1 MSVDDTSPKRLT
13 IATAAGSIAAAV
25 LASACCVGPLILALL
40 GIGGGALLVKLEPLR
55 PLFMVVTVALLGT
68 GFYVTYRRRAAT
80 VGADGIAC
88 DCPAPRTHRV
98 GRAMLWVAAVVV
110 TGVLAFPYLTPFIFD

>member
-13 IATAAGSIAAAV
+13 IATTAGSIAAAV

-80 VGADGIAC
+80 AGADGIAC